1 MALLCA
7 TRHLKNARHLQATA
21 PHILPREEPP
31 DGYASRVPFDLL
43 GRLHAVRQDELG
55 RYRDL
60 AEALRRSPVPPPR
73 ATVTGSL
80 FNGSLIFAQISF
92 RTRSGTVS
100 LAVSDLQTAITYATL
115 VVLPISRYAAQY
127 GPNQSVVSTSPI
139 LFGADVP
146 AGRYNDQIL
155 RGWVNAIASQ
165 AKLPGNVCVMILNPR
180 GIVNTDGDPSRGIGG
195 YHGLANVPYCFV
207 NAMGSG
213 FTVADPQ
220 SLFALALSHEIA
232 EMVVDPQA
240 NLENPEVCDPCGP
253 NCQTPWIDYFT
264 SGGGYLGT
272 SQGFPPPFA
281 YGFFINGIVKPDAAT
296 ACPAPAAACNYAPP

>member
-1 MALLCA
+1 
-7 TRHLKNARHLQATA
+7 
-21 PHILPREEPP
+21 
-31 DGYASRVPFDLL
+31 
-43 GRLHAVRQDELG
+43 
-55 RYRDL
+55 
-60 AEALRRSPVPPPR
+60 
-73 ATVTGSL
+73 
-80 FNGSLIFAQISF
+80 
-92 RTRSGTVS
+92 
-100 LAVSDLQTAITYATL
+100 
-115 VVLPISRYAAQY
+115 
-127 GPNQSVVSTSPI
+127 
-139 LFGADVP
+139 VP
-146 AGRYNDQIL
+146 AGRYNDQTL

-165 AKLPGNVCVMILNPR
+165 TKLPGNVCVMILNPR
-180 GIVNTDGDPSRGIGG
+180 GIVNTDGDPSQGIGG

-240 NLENPEVCDPCGP
+240 NLANPEVCDPCGP

-272 SQGFPPPFA
+272 SQSFPPPFA

-296 ACPAPAAACNYAPP
+296 ACPAPAAACNYAPR